1 MSEPVEHLFRRES
14 GRLVATVARVFGL
27 HNLALAEDV
36 VQEAFSRALELWA
49 FRGVPKDPAA
59 WLMTTAKNCAIDAVR
74 RERTERRFAPQLT
87 DMLQSEWTL
96 APAIEDLFAPQQVKD
111 DLLRMMFTC
120 CHPRLPETAQVAL
133 ILNVLCGFS
142 IDEVAAAF
150 LSSRDAA
157 DKRIGRAK
165 KLLAQ
170 SPTLFDVSGPAE
182 FAARLPAV
190 HRALYLLFNEGY
202 HGASAEAAVHVAL
215 CREARRLVA
224 LLLEPPLYG
233 TPETYALGALM
244 CLNAARLPARLDGHG
259 NLVALVDQD
268 RSRWDATL
276 ITEGL
281 KLLELSASGTTLSAY
296 HIEAAIA
303 SLHATAPG
311 TQQTDWRTISSL
323 YDALMVVAPS
333 PVAALNRAIAIAQA
347 HGPERGLD
355 EIRAIVDRD
364 RLAAY
369 PFYPAALGELELQTG
384 QHAAAREHFQAALAL
399 SRSPMERR
407 FINQRLRACGG
418 ARQTDRKESPGRRT

>member
-14 GRLVATVARVFGL
+14 GRLVSTVARVFGL
-27 HNLALAEDV
+27 HNLTLAEDV
-36 VQEAFSRALELWA
+36 VQEAFCRALELWA

-59 WLMTTAKNCAIDAVR
+59 WLMTTAKNCAIDVVR

-96 APAIEDLFAPQQVKD
+96 APAIEDLFASREVKD

-150 LSSRDAA
+150 LSSRLAIE
-157 DKRIGRAK
+157 KRIERAK
-165 KLLAQ
+165 KLLAG
-170 SPTLFDVSGPAE
+170 SPTLFNVSGPAE

-202 HGASAEAAVHVAL
+202 HGASAESAVHAAL
-215 CREARRLVA
+215 CREARRLIA
-224 LLLEPPLYG
+224 LLLEPPLRG

-244 CLNAARLPARLDGHG
+244 CLNAARLPARVDAVG
-259 NLVALVDQD
+259 NLVALADQD
-268 RSRWDATL
+268 RSRWDESL
-276 ITEGL
+276 ISEGL
-281 KLLELSASGTTLSAY
+281 KLLELSASGTKLSAY

-311 TQQTDWRTISSL
+311 TQHTDWRTITAL
-323 YDALMVVAPS
+323 YDTLMALAPS
-333 PVAALNRAIAIAQA
+333 PVAALNRAIAIAQT
-347 HGPERGLD
+347 HGPARGLD
-355 EIRAIVDRD
+355 EIRGIVDRD

-369 PFYPAALGELELQTG
+369 PFYPAALGELELQSG
-384 QHAAAREHFQAALAL
+384 KYAAAREHFRAALAL
-399 SRSPMERR
+399 TRSPMERR
-407 FINQRLRACGG
+407 FINQRIRACAANG
-418 ARQTDRKESPGRRT
+418 

>member
-1 MSEPVEHLFRRES
+1 
-14 GRLVATVARVFGL
+14 
-27 HNLALAEDV
+27 
-36 VQEAFSRALELWA
+36 
-49 FRGVPKDPAA
+49 
-59 WLMTTAKNCAIDAVR
+59 
-74 RERTERRFAPQLT
+74 
-87 DMLQSEWTL
+87 
-96 APAIEDLFAPQQVKD
+96 
-111 DLLRMMFTC
+111 
-120 CHPRLPETAQVAL
+120 
-133 ILNVLCGFS
+133 
-142 IDEVAAAF
+142 
-150 LSSRDAA
+150 
-157 DKRIGRAK
+157 
-165 KLLAQ
+165 
-170 SPTLFDVSGPAE
+170 
-182 FAARLPAV
+182 
-190 HRALYLLFNEGY
+190 
-202 HGASAEAAVHVAL
+202 
-215 CREARRLVA
+215 
-224 LLLEPPLYG
+224 
-233 TPETYALGALM
+233 M

-311 TQQTDWRTISSL
+311 TRQTDWRTISSL

-407 FINQRLRACGG
+407 FINQRLRACSGV
-418 ARQTDRKESPGRRT
+418 RQTNRR